1 MNIGL
6 MVFLALAAGGLLLG
20 VAGIYV
26 LTGLGYALLAAGV
39 ACLFA
44 AGFIRKGLTG
54 E

>member
-6 MVFLALAAGGLLLG
+6 ILFLVLATGGLILG
-20 VAGIYV
+20 VAGVYV
-26 LTGLGYALLAAGV
+26 LTGPGYALLAAGA
-39 ACLFA
+39 ACVFA